1 MEKRDARALGK
12 EVQQATRHQ
21 VVRLRKQGKKNKD
34 IAVFLGISEQHA
46 STIWQKYLK
55 GGRNA
60 VALGARGRRHGE
72 KRTLT
77 EEQEREVKQ
86 LIIDKTPDQL
96 RFPFALWT
104 RKAVQELI
112 QKKYGTVMPI
122 RTVGEYLSRWG
133 FTPQKPVKRAKEQNT
148 EAVNRWLKI
157 EYPKIAA
164 RAKEEKAEI
173 YWGDETGIQ
182 NEANRVLGY
191 SPRGISPVI
200 QVTAKKERISMISAI
215 NNEGKV
221 RFMMYRET
229 MTSSRLITF
238 MKRLIKDAERKIYLI
253 LDNLRV
259 HHSKDVARWLES
271 VRSAIEVFYLP
282 SYSPELNPDEYLNN
296 NLKNRVHSGTQAHT
310 VKDLKHKTG
319 SFMRTMVKR
328 PHHVKRF
335 FQHPAVTYA
344 ACGSYI

>member
-1 MEKRDARALGK
+1 MEKRDARTLGK
-12 EVQQATRHQ
+12 EVQQATRDQ
-21 VVRLRKQGKKNKD
+21 VVRLRKQGRKNKD
-34 IAVFLGISEQHA
+34 IAVFLGISAQHA

-55 GGRNA
+55 GGKNA
-60 VALGARGRRHGE
+60 VALGVRGRRHGE

-77 EEQEREVKQ
+77 EEQEREVTR

-112 QKKYGTVMPI
+112 QRKYRITMPI
-122 RTVGEYLSRWG
+122 RTIGEYLSRWG

-157 EYPKIAA
+157 EYPLIAG

-182 NEANRVLGY
+182 NEANRVRGY
-191 SPRGISPVI
+191 SPRGTSPVI
-200 QVTAKKERISMISAI
+200 RVTAKKERISMISAI

-253 LDNLRV
+253 LDNLRA
-259 HHSKDVARWLES
+259 HHSKDVTRWLES
-271 VRSAIEVFYLP
+271 VKNAIEVFYLP

-310 VKDLKHKTG
+310 VKDLKRKTG

-328 PHHVKRF
+328 PHHVKKF
-335 FQHPAVTYA
+335 FQHQAVAYA
-344 ACGSYI
+344 A

>member
-1 MEKRDARALGK
+1 MEKRDARTLGK
-12 EVQQATRHQ
+12 EVQQATRDQ
-21 VVRLRKQGKKNKD
+21 VVRLRKQGRKNKD
-34 IAVFLGISEQHA
+34 IAVFLGISAQHA

-60 VALGARGRRHGE
+60 VALGVRGRRHGE

-77 EEQEREVKQ
+77 EEQEREVTR

-112 QKKYGTVMPI
+112 QRKYRITMPI
-122 RTVGEYLSRWG
+122 RTIGEYLSRWG

-157 EYPKIAA
+157 EYPLIAG

-182 NEANRVLGY
+182 NEANRVRGY
-191 SPRGISPVI
+191 SPRGTSPVI
-200 QVTAKKERISMISAI
+200 RVTAKKERISMISAI

-238 MKRLIKDAERKIYLI
+238 MKRLIKGAERKIYLI
-253 LDNLRV
+253 LDNLRA
-259 HHSKDVARWLES
+259 HHSKDVTRWLDS
-271 VRSAIEVFYLP
+271 VTNAIEVFYLP

-310 VKDLKHKTG
+310 VKDLKRKTG

-328 PHHVKRF
+328 PHHVKKF
-335 FQHPAVTYA
+335 FQHQAVAYA
-344 ACGSYI
+344 A